1 MRNALYLL
9 LIALWTGA
17 ALAAPPVDDDRFLRQ
32 VQPHDNLSSSGYER
46 YPLFPLSRPVYNR
59 IGNYVGHG
67 TYLMQWDEIRDRFVD
82 EKMAANTDILD
93 TPSRSNLF
101 ADEQGLGPFGY
112 LSMSQQGWKG
122 RGASFFMGRGP
133 ITTYSPLI
141 FYQPDFSGVRL
152 DLSTAKNNAT
162 LLFSRGGTWG
172 RGFFSD
178 FNGNTSGTISM
189 SPVLLYGANWRGKFG
204 ALELGSS
211 FLRQTQSNIKGD
223 RRSLYRGDVPYP
235 ELQQPKTITVRFSDD
250 SPGDRQGVAVY
261 DVQVFVREK
270 ETGLRHTGATQ
281 AGPEE
286 VFSAGLQPQVQGRR
300 VADHWEASGSA
311 EVIDFTFT
319 IPAALGAESV
329 EIAARVA
336 GDYRIGM
343 RQQHDFANPKT
354 GQVEARSWPSTPTLN
369 QINVDFR
376 DNPYEPT
383 PFYTV
388 VRARGNPSGE
398 EGPRMVRFDHAIP
411 TAQTF
416 FGFNGKVE
424 ARDLSI
430 EGEVAANPQDFI
442 FPVKGGERVR
452 RRAYAAFLKMRL
464 PLWQAGSAG
473 AEVFHLDPTYGG
485 WYDSRRGG
493 AVFFTDVSGDARGGE
508 EVALA
513 ARTQEYPLYADND
526 DHDFWP
532 DDVLDEFPYVP
543 KGQFELIEAL
553 GTRPESGVYPSLDM
567 NGDRV
572 YDMDLNRNGTG
583 DWVEPFF
590 SYDTDP
596 PDFVYGIDFNNN
608 GVPDFQENDA
618 EPDYPYRRDRRGLH
632 LFFDLGHRPAWLDR
646 LGTGWYRLGQRAGGG
661 KNKALYLR
669 AEAHLHL
676 GGVSF
681 KLADDLKQVGDD
693 VPDDVYRFVLTSD
706 SKLFTRYN
714 TSAYLPPP
722 DPLLMRKSLV
732 NTSFMEVR
740 YAPWRGLETV
750 NTFKYLVNGQAEV
763 EDPQGNLIQSSGTLH
778 NFTMVN
784 KAEYSCRP
792 LEALSVVV
800 RAKHLLVKWDEGSY
814 NFRYVI
820 NNPGD
825 TLRVNPDASWSMITP
840 SVKVKYRLTGHTSLE
855 YGQAG
860 LFIPALRA
868 RYVDRAEPA
877 SSYTSNISVVQA
889 TVTGVHQGYQVS
901 TNLGMRWEMTDYD
914 DRALRPKDRYSTF
927 FVDVIFGL

>member
-1 MRNALYLL
+1 MRVALPLL
-9 LIALWTGA
+9 LMTLWAGA
-17 ALAAPPVDDDRFLRQ
+17 AQAGPPLDEDRFIRQ
-32 VQPHDNLSSSGYER
+32 SQPHQNLSRSGYER

-67 TYLMQWDEIRDRFVD
+67 TYLMQWDEIRDRYID
-82 EKMAANTDILD
+82 DKMAAGTQILD

-101 ADEQGLGPFGY
+101 ADEAGLAPFGY
-112 LSMSQQGWKG
+112 LSMAQQGWKG

-152 DLSTAKNNAT
+152 DLSTARNNAT
-162 LLFSRGGTWG
+162 FLFSRGGTWG
-172 RGFFSD
+172 RGFFAD

-204 ALELGSS
+204 TLELGSS
-211 FLRQTQSNIKGD
+211 FLRQTQSHIKGD
-223 RRSLYRGDVPYP
+223 RRSLFRGDVPYA
-235 ELQQPKTITVRFSDD
+235 ELRQPKTLTVRLSDD
-250 SPGDRQGVAVY
+250 SPDDRQGVAVY
-261 DVQVFVREK
+261 DLQVFVREK
-270 ETGLRHTGATQ
+270 ETGRVHTGSAQ
-281 AGPEE
+281 AGPEM
-286 VFSAGLQPQVQGRR
+286 VFAAGLQPRVQGRR
-300 VADHWEASGSA
+300 VADHWEAAGPD
-311 EVIDFTFT
+311 EVVDFTFA
-319 IPAALGAESV
+319 IPPELGAEAV
-329 EIAARVA
+329 EVAARVA
-336 GDYRIGM
+336 GDYRIGV

-354 GQVEARSWPSTPTLN
+354 GQVETRSWPSTPALN
-369 QINVDFR
+369 QINTDFK
-376 DNPYEPT
+376 DNPYTPA

-388 VRARGNPSGE
+388 VRARGNLGGE
-398 EGPRMVRFDHAIP
+398 ARMVRFEHAIP
-411 TAQTF
+411 SAQTF

-452 RRAYAAFLKMRL
+452 RQAYAAFLKLRL
-464 PLWQAGSAG
+464 PLGRAGSAG
-473 AEVFHLDPTYGG
+473 AEVFSLDPTYGG

-493 AVFFTDVSGDARGGE
+493 AVFFTDVSGDARAGE
-508 EVALA
+508 KVAGD

-532 DDVLDEFPYVP
+532 DDVIDDFPYVP
-543 KGQFELIEAL
+543 KGQFESIEAL
-553 GTRPESGVYPSLDM
+553 GSRPESGVYPSLDM
-567 NGDRV
+567 DGDRV

-583 DWVEPFF
+583 DWLEPFF

-632 LFFDLGHRPAWLDR
+632 LFFDLGSRPAWLDR
-646 LGTGWYRLGQRAGGG
+646 LGGGGYRLRQRAGGG
-661 KNKALYLR
+661 QSEALYLR

-676 GGVSF
+676 GGASLR
-681 KLADDLKQVGDD
+681 LADDLKRVEDD
-693 VPDDVYRFVLTSD
+693 VPDDVYRFVLTSN
-706 SKLFTRYN
+706 SNLFTRFN

-722 DPLLMRKSLV
+722 DPLLMRQSLV
-732 NTSFMEVR
+732 NTSFAELR

-750 NTFKYLVNGQAEV
+750 NTVKYLINAQTEL
-763 EDPQGNLIQSSGTLH
+763 EDAQGNPIQRTGTLR

-784 KAEYSCRP
+784 KAEYNWRP
-792 LEALSVVV
+792 LEAISVVA
-800 RAKHLLVKWDEGSY
+800 RAKHLLVKWDAGSY

-820 NNPGD
+820 NDPAD
-825 TLRVNPDASWSMITP
+825 TLRVNPEASWSMITP
-840 SVKVKYRLTGHTSLE
+840 SLKVKYRLTGHTSLE

-860 LFIPALRA
+860 LFVPVLRA
-868 RYVDRAEPA
+868 RYVDRAEP
-877 SSYTSNISVVQA
+877 SQGYTSNISVLQA

-901 TNLGMRWEMTDYD
+901 TNLGLRWELTDYD
-914 DRALRPKDRYSTF
+914 ERAQRPQDRFSTF
-927 FVDVIFGL
+927 FLDVIFGL

>member
-1 MRNALYLL
+1 MRVALPLL
-9 LIALWTGA
+9 LMTLWAGA
-17 ALAAPPVDDDRFLRQ
+17 AQAGPPLDEDRFIRQ
-32 VQPHDNLSSSGYER
+32 SQPHQNLSRSGYER

-67 TYLMQWDEIRDRFVD
+67 TYLMQWDEIRDRYID
-82 EKMAANTDILD
+82 DKMAAGTQILD

-101 ADEQGLGPFGY
+101 ADEAGLAPFGY
-112 LSMSQQGWKG
+112 LSMAQQGWKG

-133 ITTYSPLI
+133 ITAYSPLI

-152 DLSTAKNNAT
+152 DLSTARNNAT
-162 LLFSRGGTWG
+162 FLFSRGGTWG
-172 RGFFSD
+172 RGFFAD

-204 ALELGSS
+204 TLELGSS
-211 FLRQTQSNIKGD
+211 FLRQTQSYIKGD
-223 RRSLYRGDVPYP
+223 RRSLFRGDVPYA
-235 ELQQPKTITVRFSDD
+235 ELRQPKTLTVRLSDD
-250 SPGDRQGVAVY
+250 SPDDRQGVAVY
-261 DVQVFVREK
+261 DLQVFVREK
-270 ETGLRHTGATQ
+270 ETGRVHTGSAQ
-281 AGPEE
+281 AGPEM
-286 VFSAGLQPQVQGRR
+286 VFAAGLQPRVQGRR
-300 VADHWEASGSA
+300 VADHWEAAGPD
-311 EVIDFTFT
+311 EVVDFTFA
-319 IPAALGAESV
+319 IPPELGAEAV
-329 EIAARVA
+329 EVAARVA
-336 GDYRIGM
+336 GDYRIGV

-354 GQVEARSWPSTPTLN
+354 GQVETRSWPSTPALN
-369 QINVDFR
+369 QINTDFK
-376 DNPYEPT
+376 DNPYTPA

-388 VRARGNPSGE
+388 VRARGNLGGE
-398 EGPRMVRFDHAIP
+398 ARMVRFEHAIP
-411 TAQTF
+411 SAQTF

-452 RRAYAAFLKMRL
+452 RQAYAAFLKLRL
-464 PLWQAGSAG
+464 PLGRAGSAG
-473 AEVFHLDPTYGG
+473 AEVFSLDPTYGG

-493 AVFFTDVSGDARGGE
+493 AVFFTDVSGDARAGE
-508 EVALA
+508 KVAGD

-532 DDVLDEFPYVP
+532 DDVIDDFPYVP
-543 KGQFELIEAL
+543 KGQFESIEAL
-553 GTRPESGVYPSLDM
+553 GSRPESGVYPSLDM
-567 NGDRV
+567 DGDRV

-583 DWVEPFF
+583 DWLEPFF

-632 LFFDLGHRPAWLDR
+632 LFFDLGSRPAWLDR
-646 LGTGWYRLGQRAGGG
+646 LGGGGYRLRQRAGGG
-661 KNKALYLR
+661 QSEALYLR

-676 GGVSF
+676 GGASLR
-681 KLADDLKQVGDD
+681 LADDLKRVEDD
-693 VPDDVYRFVLTSD
+693 VPDDVYRFVLTSN
-706 SKLFTRYN
+706 SNLFTRFN

-722 DPLLMRKSLV
+722 DPLLMRQSLV
-732 NTSFMEVR
+732 NTSFAELR

-750 NTFKYLVNGQAEV
+750 NTVKYLINAQTEL
-763 EDPQGNLIQSSGTLH
+763 EDAQGNPIQRTGTLR

-784 KAEYSCRP
+784 KAEYNWRP
-792 LEALSVVV
+792 LEAISVVA
-800 RAKHLLVKWDEGSY
+800 RAKHLLVKWDAGSY

-820 NNPGD
+820 NDPAD
-825 TLRVNPDASWSMITP
+825 TLRVNPEASWSMITP
-840 SVKVKYRLTGHTSLE
+840 SLKVKYRLTGHTSLE

-860 LFIPALRA
+860 LFVPVLRA
-868 RYVDRAEPA
+868 RYVDRAEP
-877 SSYTSNISVVQA
+877 SQGYTSNISVLQA

-901 TNLGMRWEMTDYD
+901 TNLGLRWELTDYD
-914 DRALRPKDRYSTF
+914 ERAQRPQDRFSTF
-927 FVDVIFGL
+927 FLDVIFGL

>member
-1 MRNALYLL
+1 MCVAIPLL
-9 LIALWTGA
+9 LMALWAGA
-17 ALAAPPVDDDRFLRQ
+17 AQAAPPVDEDRFIRQ
-32 VQPHDNLSSSGYER
+32 SQPHQNLSRSGYER

-67 TYLMQWDEIRDRFVD
+67 TYLMQWDEIRDRYID
-82 EKMAANTDILD
+82 DKMAAGTQILD

-101 ADEQGLGPFGY
+101 ADEAGLAPFGY
-112 LSMSQQGWKG
+112 LSMAQQGWKG

-152 DLSTAKNNAT
+152 DLSTARNNAT
-162 LLFSRGGTWG
+162 FLFSRGGTWG
-172 RGFFSD
+172 RGFFAD

-204 ALELGSS
+204 TLELGSS

-223 RRSLYRGDVPYP
+223 RRSLYRGDVPYA
-235 ELQQPKTITVRFSDD
+235 ELRQPKTLTVRLSDD
-250 SPGDRQGVAVY
+250 SPDDRQGVAVY
-261 DVQVFVREK
+261 DLQVFVREK
-270 ETGLRHTGATQ
+270 ETGQVHTGSAQ
-281 AGPEE
+281 AGPEM
-286 VFSAGLQPQVQGRR
+286 VFAAGLQPQVQGRR
-300 VADHWEASGSA
+300 VADHWEAVGPD
-311 EVIDFTFT
+311 EVVDFTFT
-319 IPAALGAESV
+319 IPPELGAEAV
-329 EIAARVA
+329 EVAARVA
-336 GDYRIGM
+336 GDYRIGV

-354 GQVEARSWPSTPTLN
+354 GQVETRSWPSTPALN
-369 QINVDFR
+369 QINTDFK
-376 DNPYEPT
+376 DNPYTPA

-388 VRARGNPSGE
+388 VRARGNPGGE
-398 EGPRMVRFDHAIP
+398 ARMVRFEHAIP
-411 TAQTF
+411 SAQTF
-416 FGFNGKVE
+416 LGFNGKVE

-452 RRAYAAFLKMRL
+452 RQAYAAFLKLRL
-464 PLWQAGSAG
+464 PLGRAGSAG
-473 AEVFHLDPTYGG
+473 AEVFSLDPTYGG

-493 AVFFTDVSGDARGGE
+493 AVFFTDVSGDARAGE
-508 EVALA
+508 KVAGDA
-513 ARTQEYPLYADND
+513 HTQEYPLYADND

-567 NGDRV
+567 DGDRV

-583 DWVEPFF
+583 DWLEPFF

-632 LFFDLGHRPAWLDR
+632 LFFDLGSRPAWLDR
-646 LGTGWYRLGQRAGGG
+646 LGWGGYRLRQRAGGG
-661 KNKALYLR
+661 QSEALYLR

-676 GGVSF
+676 GGASLR
-681 KLADDLKQVGDD
+681 LADDLKRVEDD
-693 VPDDVYRFVLTSD
+693 VPDDVYRFVLTSN
-706 SKLFTRYN
+706 SRLFTRFN

-722 DPLLMRKSLV
+722 DPLLMRQSLV
-732 NTSFMEVR
+732 NTSFAELR

-750 NTFKYLVNGQAEV
+750 NTFKYLINAQAEL
-763 EDPQGNLIQSSGTLH
+763 EDAQGNPIQGAGTLH

-784 KAEYSCRP
+784 KAEYNWRP
-792 LEALSVVV
+792 LESLSVVA

-820 NNPGD
+820 NDPAD
-825 TLRVNPDASWSMITP
+825 TLRVNPEASWSMITP
-840 SVKVKYRLTGHTSLE
+840 SLKVKYRLTGHTSLE

-860 LFIPALRA
+860 LFVPALRA
-868 RYVDRAEPA
+868 RYVDRAEP
-877 SSYTSNISVVQA
+877 SQGYTSNISVLQA

-901 TNLGMRWEMTDYD
+901 TNLGMRWELTDYD
-914 DRALRPKDRYSTF
+914 ERAQRPRDRFSTF